1 MTDGLRAL
9 LEGAIDYAG
18 LFPPARLGL
27 DEAVRNYAR
36 YRQEADAWMLG
47 RFVVPAARLE
57 ELSPY
62 VDTLFASG
70 PPLSV
75 AVLGRGGN
83 TMPEWTAGLRE
94 DAQAIAAWRMR
105 HGGRVRIGVFET
117 RLADASSAAACVKAA
132 ADILGPTP
140 PSFFECPLGGEDA
153 PSCLPPLVH
162 EIAARGGGVK
172 LRCGGLTAAAFPT
185 PGQIVFAL
193 RTCRGAWVPVKLTA
207 GLHHPL
213 PRFDPGVQATMHGFV
228 NVLAAGVFAGR
239 LASPLLIAA
248 QLAALLQDANPAHF
262 SFTGGIAWQGLSIS
276 ATEVARDR
284 RQAILSF
291 GSCSFDE
298 PREDLRS
305 LGWL

>member
-62 VDTLFASG
+62 VDTQFTSE

-94 DAQAIAAWRMR
+94 DARAIAAWRMR

-117 RLADASSAAACVKAA
+117 RLADASSAAVCLKAA
-132 ADILGPTP
+132 AEILGPTP
-140 PSFFECPLGGEDA
+140 PAFFEAPPGWEDLAARLPSLLG
-153 PSCLPPLVH
+153 
-162 EIAARGGGVK
+162 EIAASGAGVK
-172 LRCGGLTAAAFPT
+172 LRCGGLTAPAFPT
-185 PGQIVFAL
+185 AGQLAFAL
-193 RTCRGAWVPVKLTA
+193 RACREARVAVKLTA

-213 PRFDPGVQATMHGFV
+213 PRFDAGVQATMHGFV
-228 NVLAAGVFAGR
+228 NVLAAGVFAGMG
-239 LASPLLIAA
+239 ASDDI
-248 QLAALLQDANPAHF
+248 LAALLQDAAPTHF
-262 SFTGGIAWQGLSIS
+262 SFAGGLAWQHLSASTIQV
-276 ATEVARDR
+276 ATARR
-284 RQAILSF
+284 EGVLSF

-298 PREDLRS
+298 PREDLRA